1 VFSVEEMFFEIGL
14 FISK

>member
-1 VFSVEEMFFEIGL
+1 VEEMFFEIGL

>member
-1 VFSVEEMFFEIGL
+1 VEEFFFEIGL